1 MSASLLFCLWDIEDR
16 IADLDIELVDVELL
30 EYVYND

>member
-16 IADLDIELVDVELL
+16 VSDLDIETVDVELL
-30 EYVYND
+30 EYIYHD